1 LTYLISVKI
10 VQTARY
16 LKDLKRLGASVFD
29 IGRLEQ
35 TIANNPESGSV
46 IPDLGGIR
54 KLRFSLGGKGK
65 RGGGRAIYF
74 LMVSEDLAFMLFAYA
89 KSEKE
94 DMTPAEK
101 KTALALMKEIA
112 DDQGR

>member
-1 LTYLISVKI
+1 
-10 VQTARY
+10 
-16 LKDLKRLGASVFD
+16 
-29 IGRLEQ
+29 
-35 TIANNPESGSV
+35 V

-89 KSEKE
+89 KSEK
-94 DMTPAEK
+94 
-101 KTALALMKEIA
+101 KT
-112 DDQGR
+112 

>member
-1 LTYLISVKI
+1 VRI
-10 VQTARY
+10 VQTTRY
-16 LKDLKRLGASVFD
+16 LRDLKRLGASASE

-35 TIANNPESGSV
+35 TIANNSEAGAV
-46 IPDLGGIR
+46 IPGLGGVR
-54 KLRFSLGGKGK
+54 KLRFALGGKGK

-74 LMVSEDLAFMLFAYA
+74 LMVSEDVAVMLFAYA
-89 KSEKE
+89 KSDKE

-101 KTALALMKEIA
+101 KVALALMKEIT